1 MSSDFGL
8 KKSVLPMT
16 ATKPLSFSCEIFRS
30 FSTSSISWECSS
42 AGDEAFSKVQDMSVT
57 LVSSHESKS
66 ITDIASS
73 SSSWGKEVSNAVRN
87 PP

>member
-16 ATKPLSFSCEIFRS
+16 AAKPLSFSCEIFRS
-30 FSTSSISWECSS
+30 FSISSISWECSS

-57 LVSSHESKS
+57 LVSSHGSME
-66 ITDIASS
+66 DVAF